1 MVDRNRSK
9 FILLFI
15 FETESK
21 QHLIYGLSSCLSELS
36 EVDNFDL
43 FFKFLYTW
51 RAENRQHLIYA
62 SVYCLS
68 EGVGVD
74 IF

>member
-21 QHLIYGLSSCLSELS
+21 QHLIYDSSSCLSELS

-43 FFKFLYTW
+43 FFKFLSNW